1 MTQGISQ
8 SLNLA
13 LARVNYIEH
22 SFSALENIA
31 GQIPVQTN
39 TIESDFKKI
48 LDKKIEQTTT
58 IEKTASPEEKPEIAK
73 DVDIFVKPDKAWFE
87 VDNPACNGFMMLAGK
102 FKSNLDGRLQ
112 MAKMFFLPYK
122 PNNGYAWVSL
132 KDMSVVG
139 ENLVAKANKII
150 TEV

>member
-1 MTQGISQ
+1 MNNVRTNSPSFGMALFAPTQKKVAKVLGKE
-8 SLNLA
+8 A
-13 LARVNYIEH
+13 AAEFEKVRP
-22 SFSALENIA
+22 ALE
-31 GQIPVQTN
+31 
-39 TIESDFKKI
+39 K
-48 LDKKIEQTTT
+48 
-58 IEKTASPEEKPEIAK
+58 IAK
-73 DVDIFVKPDKAWFE
+73 DVDVFVKPDKAWFE

-102 FKSNLDGRLQ
+102 FKSNLDARLQ

-150 TEV
+150 TEVQ